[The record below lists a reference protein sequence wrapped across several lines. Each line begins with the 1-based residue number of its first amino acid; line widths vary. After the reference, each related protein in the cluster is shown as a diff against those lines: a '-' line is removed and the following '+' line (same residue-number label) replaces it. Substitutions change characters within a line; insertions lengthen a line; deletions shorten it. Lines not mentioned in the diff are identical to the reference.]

1 MFSYF
6 FGKKEDP
13 QRRSNKGSG
22 DQTQEHPDDSKPKT
36 SKSADRHFEDA
47 NEESGE
53 ATPKAKAEPNGSLS
67 SIPTLNLEPADD
79 SDPDDDDLKHLPP
92 PSFPALGSVQRASGS
107 STRGP
112 PKLKPLSN
120 GSASLDAKLMPP
132 PPRPAAR
139 PSAPMGTAG
148 MRVPTT
154 GPLPNR
160 LPPRNNNTLQL
171 PSYRNTNPARQ
182 KVILGPGYSP
192 LDWAT
197 LQKSGKNLAGVTS
210 LVRVTPSMLK
220 YHNGRKGRPAWSSYQ
235 GRVYN
240 ITPYLPFHPGGADQL
255 RRAAGKDGEK
265 LFNETHS
272 WVNWENMLGSCCVGI
287 LVPEG
292 AGDTESV
299 LEQLD

>member
-1 MFSYF
+1 MLSYF
-6 FGKKEDP
+6 FGKKEDSAR
-13 QRRSNKGSG
+13 QSIQGSG
-22 DQTQEHPDDSKPKT
+22 HQTQEQDDDSKLRT
-36 SKSADRHFEDA
+36 SKSVEKQPEDIY
-47 NEESGE
+47 EESGE
-53 ATPKAKAEPNGSLS
+53 FTPKAKPQSNGSLS
-67 SIPTLNLEPADD
+67 SIPTLSLEPALD
-79 SDPDDDDLKHLPP
+79 SDSDDDLKHLPP
-92 PSFPALGSVQRASGS
+92 ASFPAVDSVQRASGPP
-107 STRGP
+107 TRGP

-120 GSASLDAKLMPP
+120 GTASLDAKLMPP
-132 PPRPAAR
+132 PPRPVAR
-139 PSAPMGTAG
+139 PAAPTGTAG
-148 MRVPTT
+148 LRVPTT

-160 LPPRNNNTLQL
+160 LPPTNNNTLQL

-182 KVILGPGYSP
+182 KVLLGPGYSP

-197 LQKSGKNLAGVTS
+197 LQKSGGNLAGVPS

-220 YHNGRKGRPAWSSYQ
+220 QHNGRKGRPAWSSYQ

-265 LFNETHS
+265 LFNEVHS
-272 WVNWENMLGSCCVGI
+272 WVNWENMLGNCCVGI

-292 AGDTESV
+292 AGDKESA